1 MERGSKA
8 RKLFGKVGL
17 TSNVAQLAGTL
28 KALRGLSE
36 EDLAMIMGMTE
47 RSLHGSVDEAWKQV
61 HVDVDLPLLKG
72 GVFTL
77 GITSLS
83 KALQYAVN
91 SIPKYRETLR
101 ELYRQRPCSQSG
113 PYTLLLYADE
123 TTPGNIVNLE
133 LPRKLLIVSASIKE
147 LGPSILKVGAMWWYL
162 AIIRT
167 VSCKLIRGGGAAVW
181 TKLLQQLFMVEEIA
195 TKGVQLDFGGG
206 ELVTFFFKMGN
217 FLLDGDA
224 IRMMYGSKG
233 GRPKMPCIGC
243 LNVVSDDKLC
253 RGGLVA
259 LTTSDPSLF
268 DIATDADIWQKADLL
283 ESARPAALPRL
294 SMALGLNYVPEGFL
308 WCKPLRPFI
317 RPAACLTYD
326 AMHVVLAQGVADLE
340 YEQLLPRLAEEGI
353 RWEHLHSYCQSDWR
367 CPKSL
372 GGAAKIRGA
381 FSASKHTH
389 WRSTGSFSLYASEH
403 LALMPVMLHFLTTVA
418 AKRCPGR
425 LDKEIGSFRALAV
438 VVALVKDGKMG
449 ASDADRLQRAAQVR
463 AEAFARAYPNAK
475 GSSHKQHWVHHLSL
489 QLARDGFVLDCFVG
503 ERNQSVVKKAA
514 LSIENTI
521 AFETSVSKRVLTHTL
536 ACLDDPALFQ
546 NRLLRPQPHAELG
559 LVASGMMH
567 DGSVYSQHDVVI
579 MSDAFFGVC
588 ACAEVA
594 GDMHFLA
601 YQLEVVEQI
610 TPSAH
615 CCRNSGSFQ
624 CFPACSSVRMAAAW
638 YWADAVHIVVLVM

>member
-206 ELVTFFFKMGN
+206 ELVTFFLKWVIFSWT
-217 FLLDGDA
+217 A
-224 IRMMYGSKG
+224 
-233 GRPKMPCIGC
+233 MP
-243 LNVVSDDKLC
+243 
-253 RGGLVA
+253 
-259 LTTSDPSLF
+259 
-268 DIATDADIWQKADLL
+268 
-283 ESARPAALPRL
+283 
-294 SMALGLNYVPEGFL
+294 
-308 WCKPLRPFI
+308 
-317 RPAACLTYD
+317 
-326 AMHVVLAQGVADLE
+326 
-340 YEQLLPRLAEEGI
+340 
-353 RWEHLHSYCQSDWR
+353 
-367 CPKSL
+367 
-372 GGAAKIRGA
+372 
-381 FSASKHTH
+381 
-389 WRSTGSFSLYASEH
+389 YA
-403 LALMPVMLHFLTTVA
+403 
-418 AKRCPGR
+418 
-425 LDKEIGSFRALAV
+425 
-438 VVALVKDGKMG
+438 
-449 ASDADRLQRAAQVR
+449 
-463 AEAFARAYPNAK
+463 
-475 GSSHKQHWVHHLSL
+475 
-489 QLARDGFVLDCFVG
+489 
-503 ERNQSVVKKAA
+503 
-514 LSIENTI
+514 
-521 AFETSVSKRVLTHTL
+521 
-536 ACLDDPALFQ
+536 
-546 NRLLRPQPHAELG
+546 
-559 LVASGMMH
+559 
-567 DGSVYSQHDVVI
+567 
-579 MSDAFFGVC
+579 
-588 ACAEVA
+588 
-594 GDMHFLA
+594 
-601 YQLEVVEQI
+601 
-610 TPSAH
+610 
-615 CCRNSGSFQ
+615 
-624 CFPACSSVRMAAAW
+624 
-638 YWADAVHIVVLVM
+638 